1 MDEKTL
7 RFLRLMREQLR
18 DKSTGRDKYTRE
30 VSSGAAARELGMD
43 PGYPEYETR
52 LADLM
57 GHGYLHPHPNPT
69 LNAQGLRLITT
80 TGVAA
85 ADDG

>member
-7 RFLRLMREQLR
+7 HFLRLMREQIR
-18 DKSTGRDKYTRE
+18 DKSTGRNKYTRV
-30 VSSGAAARELGMD
+30 VSSGDAARELGMA

-57 GHGYLHPHPNPT
+57 RLGYLHPHPNRT
-69 LNAQGLRLITT
+69 LDAQGLHLITT

-85 ADDG
+85 ADDE

>member
-7 RFLRLMREQLR
+7 RFLRLMREQI
-18 DKSTGRDKYTRE
+18 RDKYTRE
-30 VSSGAAARELGMD
+30 VSSGDAARELGMA
-43 PGYPEYETR
+43 PGDPEYETR

-57 GHGYLHPHPNPT
+57 RHGYLHPHPNPT
-69 LNAQGLRLITT
+69 SDAQGLHLITT

-85 ADDG
+85 ADDE

>member
-7 RFLRLMREQLR
+7 RFLRLMRKQIR
-18 DKSTGRDKYTRE
+18 DESTGRDKYTRV
-30 VSSGAAARELGMD
+30 VSSGDAARELGMA
-43 PGYPEYETR
+43 PGDSEYETR

-57 GHGYLHPHPNPT
+57 RHGYLNPHPNST
-69 LNAQGLRLITT
+69 LDAQGLRLITT

-85 ADDG
+85 ADDE